1 MDSQITDLA
10 VQLLQNETDF
20 VVSIKKIWLKLS
32 LLGKVDRVG
41 FESFSYMLR
50 GDDRFEVFDND
61 ENELLE
67 DQISSLEEVGYFM
80 GPRVML
86 KSRKPSRKEMGYLL
100 IKKTTLIY
108 ENLKNAWEKRNKN
121 NEEEEDQLLDALAST
136 QKLLKAIKNE
146 FPESSEEERVE
157 SIS

>member
-10 VQLLQNETDF
+10 VKLLQKETDF
-20 VVSIKKIWLKLS
+20 VVPIKKIWLKLS
-32 LLGKVDRVG
+32 LLGKVDRVE

-50 GDDRFEVFDND
+50 ADDRFEVFDDD

-67 DQISSLEEVGYFM
+67 NQVDSLEEVGYFM

-86 KSRKPSRKEMGYLL
+86 KSRKPSRQELGNLL

-108 ENLKNAWEKRNKN
+108 ENLKNAWEQRNKN
-121 NEEEEDQLLDALAST
+121 NEEEEDQLLYALAST
-136 QKLLKAIKNE
+136 EKLLKAIKNE
-146 FPESSEEERVE
+146 FPESSEQELVE